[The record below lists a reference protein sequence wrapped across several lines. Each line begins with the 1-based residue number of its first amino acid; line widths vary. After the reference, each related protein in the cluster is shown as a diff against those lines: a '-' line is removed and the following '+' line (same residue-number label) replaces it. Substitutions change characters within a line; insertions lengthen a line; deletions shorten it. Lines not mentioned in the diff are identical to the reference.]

1 MSRGQRLGLLAAALV
16 IAVVTFVVAKPSSDD
31 DSKQQT
37 TTQAA
42 DRTDEQE
49 TAKPRPSPEPRITR
63 VRLEAHQ
70 PVGGPKS
77 IKVKRGERVRV
88 VVASDSPDE
97 VHLHGYDITRGTA
110 PGRPARF
117 SFKANLEGAFDM
129 ESHESEAKVV
139 GLQVEPR

>member
-1 MSRGQRLGLLAAALV
+1 MSRGQRIGLLAAALAV
-16 IAVVTFVVAKPSSDD
+16 AVVAFVVAKPSSDD
-31 DSKQQT
+31 DSGDQT

-42 DRTDEQE
+42 DRTETQE
-49 TAKPRPSPEPRITR
+49 TAKPRPQVTR
-63 VRLEAHQ
+63 VRLKGHR

-77 IKVKRGERVRV
+77 IEVKKGDRVRV
-88 VVASDSPDE
+88 VVTSDAADE
-97 VHLHGYDITRGTA
+97 VHLHGYDITRDTA

-129 ESHESEAKVV
+129 ESHESEAKVA